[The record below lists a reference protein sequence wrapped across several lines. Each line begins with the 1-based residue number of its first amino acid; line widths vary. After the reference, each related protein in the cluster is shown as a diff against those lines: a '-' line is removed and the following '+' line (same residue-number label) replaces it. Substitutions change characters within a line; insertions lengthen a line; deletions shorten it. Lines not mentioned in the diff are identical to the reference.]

1 MARKSPEGS
10 VSGWFRKVYEADH
23 ELLKHTTNEPV
34 LERWRAEHPG
44 QEVTQ
49 TVRGAQANIKSLLRK
64 KFKIGGYKKGKGGRK
79 PRAAIAPPGARVART
94 PARASRSAHL
104 EQLEFHIDKC
114 LTMAR
119 SQREEH
125 VQDEAGSHLEEAVKY
140 LRAARNRVVMALG

>member
-10 VSGWFRKVYEADH
+10 VSGWFRQVYEADH

-34 LERWRAEHPG
+34 LDRWRAEHPG

-49 TVRGAQANIKSLLRK
+49 TVRGAQANIKSVLRK
-64 KFKIGGYKKGKGGRK
+64 KFKIGGFRKGKGGRK
-79 PRAAIAPPGARVART
+79 PKAATAPATEGVART
-94 PARASRSAHL
+94 ATRASRSGHL
-104 EQLEFHIDKC
+104 EQLEFLIDKC

-119 SQREEH
+119 SQREQHAES
-125 VQDEAGSHLEEAVKY
+125 EAGPHLAEAAKL

>member
-44 QEVTQ
+44 QEVNQ

-64 KFKIGGYKKGKGGRK
+64 KFKIGGYEKGKGGRK
-79 PRAAIAPPGARVART
+79 PKAATASTAEGMART
-94 PARASRSAHL
+94 PGRGVRSAHL
-104 EQLEFHIDKC
+104 EQLEFLIDKC

-119 SQREEH
+119 SQKEQHAES
-125 VQDEAGSHLEEAVKY
+125 EAGPHLEEAAKH